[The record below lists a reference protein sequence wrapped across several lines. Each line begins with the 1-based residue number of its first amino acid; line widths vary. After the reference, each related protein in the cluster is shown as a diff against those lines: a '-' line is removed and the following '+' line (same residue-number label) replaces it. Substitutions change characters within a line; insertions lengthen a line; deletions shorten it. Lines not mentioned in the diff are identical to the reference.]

1 MEATLKLVQ
10 FGPTTEGQSQR
21 GPWRKGIVVF
31 ETIGDHPKTIAVN
44 FFNSNFEQ
52 AQKFN
57 PGDTC
62 NVGFDIS
69 SREFNGKWYTD
80 VNGHRIESVNIEQP
94 QQQSYDKPINPI
106 EQPQQSAM
114 DFTTQQQYDDL
125 PF

>member
-31 ETIGDHPKTIAVN
+31 ETIGDYPKTIAVN
-44 FFNSNFEQ
+44 FFNSNLEE

-80 VNGHRIESVNIEQP
+80 VNGFRIEAANQENPQQQIYDKPIPQIEQP
-94 QQQSYDKPINPI
+94 QQGM
-106 EQPQQSAM
+106 M
-114 DFTTQQQYDDL
+114 DFTQQNDDL
-125 PF
+125 QF